1 MTLDTFEP
9 ILTEALRIVGGSP
22 CTFSAEGSAE
32 TDFHGLTI
40 GFQYDERGKRLCLYC
55 GLGRLPSEPSSALC
69 EFLLE
74 ANLLGSDTGGGHI
87 GLHAPSRILL
97 FSLWLDT
104 EGLDSSR
111 LANALMR
118 FTEKAAGLIAGT
130 AEHMANSSD
139 SLPLM
144 MNVIWA

>member
-40 GFQYDERGKRLCLYC
+40 GFQYDERSQRICLYS
-55 GLGRLPSEPSSALC
+55 GLGRLPSEPSSALF

-104 EGLDSSR
+104 ECLDSSH
-111 LANALMR
+111 LANSLMR
-118 FTEKAAGLIAGT
+118 FTEKAAGLIAGI
-130 AEHMANSSD
+130 AEHMAASSD

>member
-1 MTLDTFEP
+1 MTLDTFEH
-9 ILTEALRIVGGSP
+9 ILAEALRIAGGSP
-22 CTFSAEGSAE
+22 CTFNAEGSAE

-40 GFQYDERGKRLCLYC
+40 GFQYDERSQRICLYS
-55 GLGRLPSEPSSALC
+55 GLGRLPSDPSSALC

-104 EGLDSSR
+104 ECLDSSH

-118 FTEKAAGLIAGT
+118 FTEKASGLIAGT
-130 AEHMANSSD
+130 AEHMAASSD